1 MSSIQ
6 LSTLKIFWRYSH
18 MFFLFSNKFSD
29 YLVLIA
35 ELFALQ
41 VKFCLSDSWC
51 YGLRVNCPTLSKH
64 SSWEFFRILCVH
76 VFNSIVDPQDF
87 VALHSYVFFVFK
99 QILRLFV
106 FDSRIY
112 CPTSETLFVWLL
124 VLWPENELSSFV
136 KKTLS

>member
-35 ELFALQ
+35 ELFAPQ

-87 VALHSYVFFVFK
+87 VALHSYVFFLFLNKSSDYLFLIAEFIALQVRLCLSDSWFYD
-99 QILRLFV
+99 LRMNCLA
-106 FDSRIY
+106 
-112 CPTSETLFVWLL
+112 
-124 VLWPENELSSFV
+124 LS
-136 KKTLS
+136 KKL